1 MGVPN
6 IQQQMYLKKALNENM
21 DGMFD
26 HPVQLNEAKRQTEA
40 ERNEQTRKQGVASR
54 RSAWLRAKRAS
65 HNYVRKPGD
74 KKGTWVPKTEAE
86 LKKERDYADAMMKG
100 YGGSLDESY
109 TMRMQYGRSA
119 KVTPEQRAAAKAK
132 GDAHVA
138 KMSKTHTWVK
148 GSGKNGGRWV
158 PKQETNEETITE
170 GLLNKIELAEGSI
183 RASKIGKGKKFSPK
197 MYDKYATKT
206 AVRQLIKTGR
216 DPNSI
221 KFPLTRGLENYGF
234 NVNAEDKRKA
244 ALKAKGLLREPKPL
258 DPYTRA
264 EARRIGDK
272 VRNRQGKR

>member
-26 HPVQLNEAKRQTEA
+26 HS
-40 ERNEQTRKQGVASR
+40 EQ
-54 RSAWLRAKRAS
+54 
-65 HNYVRKPGD
+65 
-74 KKGTWVPKTEAE
+74 
-86 LKKERDYADAMMKG
+86 
-100 YGGSLDESY
+100 LDESY
-109 TMRMQYGRSA
+109 TMRMQYGR
-119 KVTPEQRAAAKAK
+119 
-132 GDAHVA
+132 
-138 KMSKTHTWVK
+138 
-148 GSGKNGGRWV
+148 
-158 PKQETNEETITE
+158 NEETITE

-234 NVNAEDKRKA
+234 NVNADDKRKA

>member
-1 MGVPN
+1 MGIPN

-26 HPVQLNEAKRQTEA
+26 HP
-40 ERNEQTRKQGVASR
+40 EQ
-54 RSAWLRAKRAS
+54 
-65 HNYVRKPGD
+65 
-74 KKGTWVPKTEAE
+74 
-86 LKKERDYADAMMKG
+86 
-100 YGGSLDESY
+100 LDESY
-109 TMRMQYGRSA
+109 TMRKQYGRSA
-119 KVTPEQRAAAKAK
+119 KVTPEQRAAYKAK

-148 GSGKNGGRWV
+148 GSGKNGGKWV
-158 PKQETNEETITE
+158 PKQETNTE

>member
-1 MGVPN
+1 MGIPN
-6 IQQQMYLKKALNENM
+6 IQQQLYLKKALNENT

-26 HPVQLNEAKRQTEA
+26 HPEAQIE
-40 ERNEQTRKQGVASR
+40 
-54 RSAWLRAKRAS
+54 
-65 HNYVRKPGD
+65 
-74 KKGTWVPKTEAE
+74 
-86 LKKERDYADAMMKG
+86 
-100 YGGSLDESY
+100 ES
-109 TMRMQYGRSA
+109 
-119 KVTPEQRAAAKAK
+119 
-132 GDAHVA
+132 
-138 KMSKTHTWVK
+138 
-148 GSGKNGGRWV
+148 
-158 PKQETNEETITE
+158 ITE

-234 NVNAEDKRKA
+234 NVDAEDKRKA